1 MINSINK
8 FIILIIVL
16 LTPDFMISKKEEGNL
31 QAQPKSI
38 CSLVNRDFPVP
49 ISGIILELLKLP
61 DDCHNPQAFD
71 AVYQSNQKAILQ
83 EFQQILDHA
92 FCGISANFLYTPKR
106 DIANIICSNLIS
118 GNSQGYLYANQI
130 KKISQPFAYG

>member
-61 DDCHNPQAFD
+61 DDFHNP
-71 AVYQSNQKAILQ
+71 
-83 EFQQILDHA
+83 
-92 FCGISANFLYTPKR
+92 
-106 DIANIICSNLIS
+106 
-118 GNSQGYLYANQI
+118 
-130 KKISQPFAYG
+130 